1 MAACPAAEGDVT
13 VRILPE
19 HVNRATDGVVPQ
31 WRFTVVC
38 RNNLKEA
45 VTLQELQVTTVIG
58 DKSST
63 ASFSGTPL
71 HGMMSGPS
79 KAEPGGRVIILM
91 IDDGK
96 EPTAAAIALRA
107 IFRTAGGA
115 ELRVDHT
122 IPLCSSPT
130 VYLRFPLPGRWVV
143 ANGREIWHGLGIAF
157 AYDLVT
163 EADWPVHQ
171 REATET
177 MALRDFT
184 SWGADLRA
192 PLSATVFDCRS
203 DRPDC
208 EPTPNRASMAGKKLE
223 DRSEIVGNYLILRA
237 PEGHYILMAH
247 LKRGSLKV
255 AKGEKVQ
262 EGQLLAEVGNSGNTS
277 GPHLHLEVLDGPPDL
292 VTLDLKQAGLPF
304 GFKDVRVTADGETKT
319 WGRYVPRRNEIV
331 EGDVPR

>member
-19 HVNRATDGVVPQ
+19 HVNRATDGVIPQ

-96 EPTAAAIALRA
+96 EPAATAIALRA
-107 IFRTAGGA
+107 IFRAAGGA

-122 IPLCSSPT
+122 IPLHVRSTS
-130 VYLRFPLPGRWVV
+130 YLKFPLQGRWV
-143 ANGREIWHGLGIAF
+143 ASNARETQHGLGVAF
-157 AYDLVT
+157 AYEFT
-163 EADWPVHQ
+163 
-171 REATET
+171 T
-177 MALRDFT
+177 LRDQPLHDARPARPLKLKDFT
-184 SWGADLRA
+184 AWGAPLYA
-192 PLSATVFDCRS
+192 PASGKVLDCRD

-208 EPTPNRASMAGKKLE
+208 DPTPGRASLAGRKLK
-223 DRSEIVGNYLILRA
+223 DPSELVGNYLVLQA
-237 PEGHYILMAH
+237 PHGRYVLLAH
-247 LKRGSLKV
+247 LKPGSLKV
-255 AKGEKVQ
+255 AKGDAVTK
-262 EGQLLAEVGNSGNTS
+262 GQLLAAVGNSGNTS

-292 VTLDLKQAGLPF
+292 VALDLKQAGLPL
-304 GFKDVRVTADGETKT
+304 GFRDVRVTADGETKT